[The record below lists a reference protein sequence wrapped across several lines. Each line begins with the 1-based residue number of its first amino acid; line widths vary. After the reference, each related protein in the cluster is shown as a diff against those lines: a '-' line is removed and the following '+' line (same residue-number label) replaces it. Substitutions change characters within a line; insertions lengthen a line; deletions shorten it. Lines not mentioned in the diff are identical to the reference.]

1 MATYAVSLV
10 KFTRMIKRRENP
22 TKMPSKSNKY
32 TNALIALALLTI
44 IWGYNWVVMKV
55 ALQYSTASQF
65 AAMRTF
71 GGGIFLL
78 GLMAIMRKPLK
89 PREVGSTVVLGLLQ
103 TTGFTGFIIW
113 ALVQG
118 GAGKT
123 SVLSFT
129 MPFWVLLLAWPLL
142 GERIRGLQWGA
153 VLLAL
158 AGLTSILEPW
168 NLRGSKSSM
177 ALAVLAGI
185 SWALS
190 VIYHKK
196 LTQRVPDLDLLS
208 FTAWQM
214 LFGSVPIVLF
224 ALGEL
229 DTPIQWTSTYI
240 VTIIYSVIL
249 ANALGWMAWLYALQ
263 RLPAGVASMNSML
276 IPVIAVLASW
286 IQLGERP
293 SPLEMTGMICIITAL
308 VMLTWINIRRHAEVD
323 AAMGQ
328 D

>member
-1 MATYAVSLV
+1 
-10 KFTRMIKRRENP
+10 
-22 TKMPSKSNKY
+22 
-32 TNALIALALLTI
+32 
-44 IWGYNWVVMKV
+44 VVMKV

-71 GGGIFLL
+71 GGGLFLL
-78 GLMAIMRKPLK
+78 ALMAAMRKPLK
-89 PREVGSTVVLGLLQ
+89 PREIPSTVVLGLLQ

-118 GAGKT
+118 AAGKT

-142 GERIRGLQWGA
+142 GERIRGMQWLA

-158 AGLTSILEPW
+158 GGLMFILQPW
-168 NLRGSKSSM
+168 HLHGSLMSM
-177 ALAVLAGI
+177 TLAVLAGV

-190 VIYHKK
+190 VVYHKR

-208 FTAWQM
+208 FTTWQM
-214 LFGSVPIVLF
+214 LFGSIPIVLF
-224 ALGEL
+224 ALGDL
-229 DTPIQWTSTYI
+229 DKPIDWNLAYI
-240 VTIIYSVIL
+240 GAVLFSVVL

-263 RLPAGVASMNSML
+263 RLPAGVASMTSML
-276 IPVIAVLASW
+276 IPVIAVLSAW
-286 IQLGERP
+286 LQLGEQP
-293 SPLEMTGMICIITAL
+293 TMAEAVGMALIIGAL
-308 VMLTWINIRRHAEVD
+308 LVLSWISIRRHLQVD

>member
-1 MATYAVSLV
+1 MTDNKNRTIGAYA
-10 KFTRMIKRRENP
+10 
-22 TKMPSKSNKY
+22 
-32 TNALIALALLTI
+32 ALLLLSA
-44 IWGYNWVVMKV
+44 IWGYNWVVMKL
-55 ALQYSTASQF
+55 ALQYSTAAQF

-71 GGGIFLL
+71 GGAVFLL
-78 GLMAIMRKPLK
+78 GLMTILGRPLR
-89 PREVGSTVVLGLLQ
+89 PRAVRETIVLGLLQ

-113 ALVQG
+113 ALVEG

-142 GERIRGLQWGA
+142 GERVRGLQWGA

-158 AGLTSILEPW
+158 VGLFAILQPW
-168 NLRGSKSSM
+168 DLRGSKSSM
-177 ALAVLAGI
+177 GLAVLSGI

-190 VIYHKK
+190 VIYHKR
-196 LTQRVPDLDLLS
+196 LTQRIPDLDLLS

-214 LFGSVPIVLF
+214 LFGAIPIVLF
-224 ALGEL
+224 ALGDIDQPIL
-229 DTPIQWTSTYI
+229 WTPSYTAA
-240 VTIIYSVIL
+240 VAYSVLL

-276 IPVIAVLASW
+276 IPVIAVLAAW

-293 SPLEMTGMICIITAL
+293 APLEMFGMLCITAAL
-308 VMLTWINIRRHAEVD
+308 LLISWISIRRHERVD

>member
-1 MATYAVSLV
+1 MHPKSTEYA
-10 KFTRMIKRRENP
+10 K
-22 TKMPSKSNKY
+22 
-32 TNALIALALLTI
+32 ALIALALLTS
-44 IWGYNWVVMKV
+44 IWGYNWVVMKI
-55 ALQYSTASQF
+55 ALQYSTAAQF

-71 GGGIFLL
+71 GGGLFLL

-89 PREVGSTVVLGLLQ
+89 PREIGSTIVLGLLQ

-118 GAGKT
+118 AAGKT

-142 GERIRGLQWGA
+142 GEKIRGMQWGA
-153 VLLAL
+153 IVLAL
-158 AGLTSILEPW
+158 AGLISILEPW
-168 NLRGSKSSM
+168 NLHGSKASM
-177 ALAVLAGI
+177 GLAVLSGI

-224 ALGEL
+224 ALGDL
-229 DTPIQWTSTYI
+229 DKPIQWTPTYTVAI
-240 VTIIYSVIL
+240 VYSVLL

-276 IPVIAVLASW
+276 IPVIAVLAAW

-293 SPLEMTGMICIITAL
+293 SPLEMTGMSCIIVAL
-308 VMLTWINIRRHAEVD
+308 VMLTWINIRRHMQVD

>member
-1 MATYAVSLV
+1 LS
-10 KFTRMIKRRENP
+10 
-22 TKMPSKSNKY
+22 TKSY
-32 TNALIALALLTI
+32 HYGRAIAALLVLSAV
-44 IWGYNWVVMKV
+44 WGYNWVVMKI

-71 GGGIFLL
+71 GGAVFLL
-78 GLMAIMRKPLK
+78 GLLAIMRKPLK
-89 PREVGSTVVLGLLQ
+89 PREVPSTIVLGLLQ

-113 ALVQG
+113 ALVEG

-129 MPFWVLLLAWPLL
+129 MPFWVLLLAWPML
-142 GERIRGLQWGA
+142 GERVRGIQWGA

-158 AGLTSILEPW
+158 LGLVSILEPW
-168 NLRGSKSSM
+168 HLQGSKSSM
-177 ALAVLAGI
+177 GLAVLSGI

-214 LFGSVPIVLF
+214 LFGSIPILLF
-224 ALGEL
+224 ALG
-229 DTPIQWTSTYI
+229 DIGKPIQWTPTYI
-240 VTIIYSVIL
+240 VTIVYSVLL

-276 IPVIAVLASW
+276 IPVIAVLSAW
-286 IQLGERP
+286 VQLGERP
-293 SPLEMTGMICIITAL
+293 SPLEAIGMLCIAGAL
-308 VMLTWINIRRHAEVD
+308 LLISWVNIRHHAQVD

>member
-1 MATYAVSLV
+1 MS
-10 KFTRMIKRRENP
+10 
-22 TKMPSKSNKY
+22 SKSNNY
-32 TNALIALALLTI
+32 TNAIIALALLTI

-78 GLMAIMRKPLK
+78 GLMAIMRKPLR

-158 AGLTSILEPW
+158 AGLVSILEPW

-177 ALAVLAGI
+177 ALAVLAGV

-196 LTQRVPDLDLLS
+196 LTHRVPDLDLLS

-214 LFGSVPIVLF
+214 LFGSIPIVLF
-224 ALGEL
+224 ALSEL
-229 DTPIQWTSTYI
+229 DTPIQWTPTYI
-240 VTIIYSVIL
+240 ITVVYSVIL

-286 IQLGERP
+286 VQLGERP
-293 SPLEMTGMICIITAL
+293 SPLEMAGMTCIIAAL

>member
-1 MATYAVSLV
+1 MKIFASQQVRA
-10 KFTRMIKRRENP
+10 FA
-22 TKMPSKSNKY
+22 
-32 TNALIALALLTI
+32 ALIVLALV
-44 IWGYNWVVMKV
+44 WGYNWVVMKI

-71 GGGIFLL
+71 GGGLFLL
-78 GLMAIMRKPLK
+78 MLMAVMRKPLK
-89 PREVGSTVVLGLLQ
+89 PREVSSTVILGLLQ

-118 GAGKT
+118 AAGKT

-142 GERIRGLQWGA
+142 GERIRGMQWLA

-158 AGLTSILEPW
+158 SGLVFILQPW
-168 NLRGSKSSM
+168 HLHGSLMSM
-177 ALAVLAGI
+177 ALAVLAGV

-190 VIYHKK
+190 VVYHKR

-208 FTAWQM
+208 FTTWQM

-224 ALGEL
+224 AFGDLGK
-229 DTPIQWTSTYI
+229 PIDWNLTYI
-240 VTIIYSVIL
+240 GAILFSVVL

-263 RLPAGVASMNSML
+263 RLPAGVASMTSML
-276 IPVIAVLASW
+276 IPVIAVLSAW
-286 IQLGERP
+286 LQLGERP
-293 SPLEMTGMICIITAL
+293 TMVEGLGMTMIIGAL
-308 VMLTWINIRRHAEVD
+308 LVLSWISIRRHLQVD

>member
-1 MATYAVSLV
+1 MKIFASQQVRA
-10 KFTRMIKRRENP
+10 FA
-22 TKMPSKSNKY
+22 
-32 TNALIALALLTI
+32 ALIGLALV
-44 IWGYNWVVMKV
+44 WGYNWVVMKI

-71 GGGIFLL
+71 GGGLFLL
-78 GLMAIMRKPLK
+78 VLMAVMRKPLK
-89 PREVGSTVVLGLLQ
+89 PREVSSTVILGLLQ

-118 GAGKT
+118 AAGKT

-142 GERIRGLQWGA
+142 GERIRGMQWVA

-158 AGLTSILEPW
+158 GGLMFILQPW
-168 NLRGSKSSM
+168 HLHGSLMSM
-177 ALAVLAGI
+177 TLAVMAGI

-190 VIYHKK
+190 VVYHKR

-208 FTAWQM
+208 FTTWQM

-224 ALGEL
+224 AFGDLGK
-229 DTPIQWTSTYI
+229 PIDWNLTYI
-240 VTIIYSVIL
+240 GAILFSVVL

-263 RLPAGVASMNSML
+263 RLPAGVASMTSML
-276 IPVIAVLASW
+276 IPVIAVLSAW
-286 IQLGERP
+286 LQLGEQP
-293 SPLEMTGMICIITAL
+293 TMVETVGMTMIIGAL
-308 VMLTWINIRRHAEVD
+308 LVLSWISIRRHLQVD

>member
-1 MATYAVSLV
+1 MNIFSSQQVRAFA
-10 KFTRMIKRRENP
+10 
-22 TKMPSKSNKY
+22 
-32 TNALIALALLTI
+32 ALLALALV
-44 IWGYNWVVMKV
+44 WGYNWVVMKV

-71 GGGIFLL
+71 GGGLFLL
-78 GLMAIMRKPLK
+78 ALMAAMRKPLK
-89 PREVGSTVVLGLLQ
+89 PREIPSTVVLGLLQ

-118 GAGKT
+118 AAGKT

-142 GERIRGLQWGA
+142 GERIRGMQWLA

-158 AGLTSILEPW
+158 GGLMFILQPW
-168 NLRGSKSSM
+168 HLHGSLMSM
-177 ALAVLAGI
+177 TLAVLAGV

-190 VIYHKK
+190 VVYHKR

-208 FTAWQM
+208 FTTWQM
-214 LFGSVPIVLF
+214 LFGSIPIVLF
-224 ALGEL
+224 ALGDL
-229 DTPIQWTSTYI
+229 DKPIDWNLAYI
-240 VTIIYSVIL
+240 GAVLFSVVL

-263 RLPAGVASMNSML
+263 RLPAGVASMTSML
-276 IPVIAVLASW
+276 IPVIAVLSAW
-286 IQLGERP
+286 LQLGEQP
-293 SPLEMTGMICIITAL
+293 TMAEAVGMALIIGAL
-308 VMLTWINIRRHAEVD
+308 LVLSWISIRRHLQVD

>member
-1 MATYAVSLV
+1 MKIFASQQVRA
-10 KFTRMIKRRENP
+10 FA
-22 TKMPSKSNKY
+22 
-32 TNALIALALLTI
+32 ALTVLALV
-44 IWGYNWVVMKV
+44 WGYNWVVMKI

-71 GGGIFLL
+71 GGGLFLL
-78 GLMAIMRKPLK
+78 MLMAAMRKPLR
-89 PREVGSTVVLGLLQ
+89 PREVSSTVILGLLQ

-118 GAGKT
+118 AAGKT

-129 MPFWVLLLAWPLL
+129 MPFWVLLLAWPML
-142 GERIRGLQWGA
+142 GERIRGMQWLA

-158 AGLTSILEPW
+158 GGLMFILQPW
-168 NLRGSKSSM
+168 HLHGSLMSM
-177 ALAVLAGI
+177 GLAVLAGV

-190 VIYHKK
+190 VVYHKR

-208 FTAWQM
+208 FTTWQM

-224 ALGEL
+224 ALGDL
-229 DTPIQWTSTYI
+229 GKPIDWNLTYI
-240 VTIIYSVIL
+240 GAILFSVVL

-263 RLPAGVASMNSML
+263 RLPAGVASMTSML
-276 IPVIAVLASW
+276 IPVIAVLSAW
-286 IQLGERP
+286 LQLGERP
-293 SPLEMTGMICIITAL
+293 TMVEAVGMIMIISAL
-308 VMLTWINIRRHAEVD
+308 LVLSWISIRRHLQVD

>member
-1 MATYAVSLV
+1 MNIFSSQQVRAFA
-10 KFTRMIKRRENP
+10 
-22 TKMPSKSNKY
+22 
-32 TNALIALALLTI
+32 ALLALALV
-44 IWGYNWVVMKV
+44 WGYNWVVMKV

-71 GGGIFLL
+71 GGGLFLL
-78 GLMAIMRKPLK
+78 ALMAAMRKPLK
-89 PREVGSTVVLGLLQ
+89 PREVPSTVVLGLLQ

-118 GAGKT
+118 AAGKT

-142 GERIRGLQWGA
+142 GERIRGMQWLA

-158 AGLTSILEPW
+158 GGLMFILQPW
-168 NLRGSKSSM
+168 HLHGSLMSM
-177 ALAVLAGI
+177 ALAVLAGV

-190 VIYHKK
+190 VVYHKR

-208 FTAWQM
+208 FTTWQM
-214 LFGSVPIVLF
+214 LFGSIPIVLF
-224 ALGEL
+224 ALGDL
-229 DTPIQWTSTYI
+229 DKPIDWNLAYI
-240 VTIIYSVIL
+240 GAVLFSVVL

-263 RLPAGVASMNSML
+263 RLPAGVASMTSML
-276 IPVIAVLASW
+276 IPVIAVLSAW
-286 IQLGERP
+286 LQLGEQP
-293 SPLEMTGMICIITAL
+293 TMAEAVGMALIIGAL
-308 VMLTWINIRRHAEVD
+308 LVLSWISIRRHLQVD

>member
-1 MATYAVSLV
+1 
-10 KFTRMIKRRENP
+10 MITQNP
-22 TKMPSKSNKY
+22 VFRAY
-32 TNALIALALLTI
+32 LALFLLTS
-44 IWGYNWVVMKV
+44 IWGYNWVVMKI
-55 ALQYSTASQF
+55 ALEYSTASQF

-71 GGGIFLL
+71 GGAIFLL

-89 PREVGSTVVLGLLQ
+89 PREVRSTIVLGLLQ

-129 MPFWVLLLAWPLL
+129 MPFWVLLLAWPML

-158 AGLTSILEPW
+158 IGLVSILQPW
-168 NLRGSKSSM
+168 HLQGSMFSM
-177 ALAVLAGI
+177 GLAVLSGV
-185 SWALS
+185 SWAFS

-196 LTQRVPDLDLLS
+196 LTRRVPDLDLLS

-214 LFGSVPIVLF
+214 LFGSIPIVLF
-224 ALGEL
+224 ALG
-229 DTPIQWTSTYI
+229 DVGKPIHWTPIYI
-240 VTIIYSVIL
+240 LAVIYSVLL

-276 IPVIAVLASW
+276 IPIIAVLSAW

-293 SPLEMTGMICIITAL
+293 APLEAAGMLCIAAAL
-308 VMLTWINIRRHAEVD
+308 LLISWVSIRRHERVD

>member
-1 MATYAVSLV
+1 MKIFASQQVRA
-10 KFTRMIKRRENP
+10 FA
-22 TKMPSKSNKY
+22 
-32 TNALIALALLTI
+32 ALTVLALV
-44 IWGYNWVVMKV
+44 WGYNWVVMKI

-71 GGGIFLL
+71 GGGLFLL
-78 GLMAIMRKPLK
+78 MLMAAMRKPLR
-89 PREVGSTVVLGLLQ
+89 PREVSSTVILGLLQ

-118 GAGKT
+118 AAGKT

-129 MPFWVLLLAWPLL
+129 MPFWVLLLAWPML
-142 GERIRGLQWGA
+142 GERIRGMQWLA

-158 AGLTSILEPW
+158 GGLMFILQPW
-168 NLRGSKSSM
+168 HLHGSLMSM
-177 ALAVLAGI
+177 GLAVLAGV

-190 VIYHKK
+190 VVYHKR

-208 FTAWQM
+208 FTTWQM
-214 LFGSVPIVLF
+214 LFGSVPIVFF
-224 ALGEL
+224 ALGDL
-229 DTPIQWTSTYI
+229 GKPIDWNLTYI
-240 VTIIYSVIL
+240 GAILFSVVL

-263 RLPAGVASMNSML
+263 RLPAGVASMTSML
-276 IPVIAVLASW
+276 IPVIAVLSAW
-286 IQLGERP
+286 LQLGERP
-293 SPLEMTGMICIITAL
+293 TMVEAVGMIMIISAL
-308 VMLTWINIRRHAEVD
+308 LVLSWISIRRHLQVD

>member
-1 MATYAVSLV
+1 MPLASPAFRAV
-10 KFTRMIKRRENP
+10 
-22 TKMPSKSNKY
+22 
-32 TNALIALALLTI
+32 AALLLLAV

-55 ALQYSTASQF
+55 ALQYSTAAQF
-65 AAMRTF
+65 AAMRTL
-71 GGGIFLL
+71 GGAIFLM
-78 GLMAIMRKPLK
+78 GVMVMMRKPLR
-89 PREVGSTVVLGLLQ
+89 PREVPSTVLIGLLQ

-113 ALVQG
+113 ALVEG

-158 AGLTSILEPW
+158 VGIVGILQPW
-168 NLRGSKSSM
+168 HLQGSKISM
-177 ALAVLAGI
+177 GLAVMSGI

-190 VIYHKK
+190 VILHKK

-208 FTAWQM
+208 FSTWQM
-214 LFGSVPIVLF
+214 FFGSIPIVLF
-224 ALGEL
+224 ALGDL
-229 DTPIQWTSTYI
+229 DQPIRWTPTYG
-240 VTIIYSVIL
+240 VALVYSVIL
-249 ANALGWMAWLYALQ
+249 ANALGWTIWLYALQ

-276 IPVIAVLASW
+276 IPVIAVLSAW
-286 IQLGERP
+286 MQLGEQP
-293 SPLEMTGMICIITAL
+293 SPVEAAGMLCIAAAL
-308 VMLTWINIRRHAEVD
+308 LLISWINIRRHERID

>member
-1 MATYAVSLV
+1 MTALVILAV
-10 KFTRMIKRRENP
+10 
-22 TKMPSKSNKY
+22 
-32 TNALIALALLTI
+32 
-44 IWGYNWVVMKV
+44 IWGYNWVVMKI

-65 AAMRTF
+65 AAMRTL
-71 GGGIFLL
+71 GGGLFLL
-78 GLMAIMRKPLK
+78 GLMAIMRKPLR
-89 PREVGSTVVLGLLQ
+89 PREIPSTIVLGLLQ

-113 ALVQG
+113 ALVEG

-129 MPFWVLLLAWPLL
+129 MPFWVLLLAWPML
-142 GERIRGLQWGA
+142 GERIRGIQWGA

-158 AGLTSILEPW
+158 AGLMAILQPW
-168 NLRGSKSSM
+168 HLQGSKASM
-177 ALAVLAGI
+177 GLAVLAGI

-208 FTAWQM
+208 FTTWQM
-214 LFGSVPIVLF
+214 LFGSIPIVLF
-224 ALGEL
+224 ALGDLEQ
-229 DTPIQWTSTYI
+229 PIQWTPTYTVAI
-240 VTIIYSVIL
+240 LYSVLL

-263 RLPAGVASMNSML
+263 RLPAGIASMNSML
-276 IPVIAVLASW
+276 IPVIAVLTAW
-286 IQLGERP
+286 LQLGERP
-293 SPLEMTGMICIITAL
+293 APLEMAGMLCIAAAL
-308 VMLTWINIRRHAEVD
+308 LLISWVNIRRHERVD

>member
-1 MATYAVSLV
+1 MNMPDKSAHQ
-10 KFTRMIKRRENP
+10 TRAM
-22 TKMPSKSNKY
+22 
-32 TNALIALALLTI
+32 IALLVLAV
-44 IWGYNWVVMKV
+44 IWGYNWVVMKI

-65 AAMRTF
+65 AAMRTL
-71 GGGIFLL
+71 GGGFFLL
-78 GLMAIMRKPLK
+78 ALLAAMRKPLR
-89 PREVGSTVVLGLLQ
+89 PREVPSTIILGLLQ

-113 ALVQG
+113 ALVSG
-118 GAGKT
+118 AAGKT

-142 GERIRGLQWGA
+142 GERIRGMQWGA
-153 VLLAL
+153 VALAL
-158 AGLTSILEPW
+158 IGLMCILQPW
-168 NLRGSKSSM
+168 HLQGNKFSM
-177 ALAVLAGI
+177 ALAVLSGV

-190 VIYHKK
+190 VVYHKR

-214 LFGSVPIVLF
+214 VFGSAPIVLY

-229 DTPIQWTSTYI
+229 DRPIDWTPSYL
-240 VTIIYSVIL
+240 VTIMYSVVL

-263 RLPAGVASMNSML
+263 RLPAGVASMGSML
-276 IPVIAVLASW
+276 IPVIAVLSAW
-286 IQLGERP
+286 AQLGERP
-293 SPLEMTGMICIITAL
+293 SSLEAGGMLCILGAL
-308 VMLTWINIRRHAEVD
+308 LLISVVSIRRHERTD

>member
-1 MATYAVSLV
+1 MKIFASQQVRA
-10 KFTRMIKRRENP
+10 FA
-22 TKMPSKSNKY
+22 
-32 TNALIALALLTI
+32 ALLALALV
-44 IWGYNWVVMKV
+44 WGYNWVVMKI

-71 GGGIFLL
+71 GGGLFLL
-78 GLMAIMRKPLK
+78 VLMAAMRKPLR
-89 PREVGSTVVLGLLQ
+89 PREVPSTVVLGLLQ

-118 GAGKT
+118 AAGKT

-142 GERIRGLQWGA
+142 GERIRGMQWLA

-158 AGLTSILEPW
+158 TGLMFILQPW
-168 NLRGSKSSM
+168 HLHGSLMSM
-177 ALAVLAGI
+177 ALAVLAGV

-190 VIYHKK
+190 VVYHKR

-208 FTAWQM
+208 FTTWQM
-214 LFGSVPIVLF
+214 LFGSIPIVLF
-224 ALGEL
+224 ALGDL
-229 DTPIQWTSTYI
+229 GKPIEWNLTYI
-240 VTIIYSVIL
+240 GAILFSVVL

-263 RLPAGVASMNSML
+263 RLPAGVASMTSML
-276 IPVIAVLASW
+276 IPVIAVLSAW
-286 IQLGERP
+286 LQLGEEP
-293 SPLEMTGMICIITAL
+293 TMVEAVGMALIIGAL
-308 VMLTWINIRRHAEVD
+308 LVLSWISIRRHLQVD

>member
-1 MATYAVSLV
+1 LTDNKNRTIGAYA
-10 KFTRMIKRRENP
+10 
-22 TKMPSKSNKY
+22 
-32 TNALIALALLTI
+32 ALLLLSV
-44 IWGYNWVVMKV
+44 IWGYNWVVMKL
-55 ALQYSTASQF
+55 ALQYSTAAQF

-71 GGGIFLL
+71 GGAVFLL
-78 GLMAIMRKPLK
+78 GLMAILGRPLK
-89 PREVGSTVVLGLLQ
+89 PRAVRETVVLGLLQ

-113 ALVQG
+113 ALVEG

-158 AGLTSILEPW
+158 VGLFAILQPW
-168 NLRGSKSSM
+168 DLQGSKSSM
-177 ALAVLAGI
+177 GLAVLSGI

-196 LTQRVPDLDLLS
+196 LTQRIPDLDLLS

-214 LFGSVPIVLF
+214 LFGSLPIVLF
-224 ALGEL
+224 ALGDL
-229 DTPIQWTSTYI
+229 DQPIRWTPMYT
-240 VTIIYSVIL
+240 VAVAYSVLL

-276 IPVIAVLASW
+276 IPVIAVLAAW
-286 IQLGERP
+286 MQLDERP
-293 SPLEMTGMICIITAL
+293 SPLEMTGMLCIAAAL
-308 VMLTWINIRRHAEVD
+308 LLISWINIRRHERVD

>member
-1 MATYAVSLV
+1 MS
-10 KFTRMIKRRENP
+10 
-22 TKMPSKSNKY
+22 SKSNKY
-32 TNALIALALLTI
+32 GSAMIALTLLTV
-44 IWGYNWVVMKV
+44 IWGYNWVVMKI
-55 ALQYSTASQF
+55 ALQYSTAAQF

-78 GLMAIMRKPLK
+78 GLMAAMGKPLK
-89 PREVGSTVVLGLLQ
+89 PREVGSTIVLGLLQ

-142 GERIRGLQWGA
+142 GEKIRGLQWGA

-158 AGLTSILEPW
+158 VGLASILEPW
-168 NLRGSKSSM
+168 NLQGSKTSM
-177 ALAVLAGI
+177 ALAVMAGI

-190 VIYHKK
+190 VVYHKK
-196 LTQRVPDLDLLS
+196 LTRRVPDLDLLS

-224 ALGEL
+224 ALA
-229 DTPIQWTSTYI
+229 DFDKPIHWTGTYI
-240 VTIIYSVIL
+240 VTIAYSVLL

-286 IQLGERP
+286 LQLGERP
-293 SPLEMTGMICIITAL
+293 SLLEMSGMICIILAL
-308 VMLTWINIRRHAEVD
+308 VMLTWINIRRHAAVD

>member
-1 MATYAVSLV
+1 MKIFASQQVRA
-10 KFTRMIKRRENP
+10 FA
-22 TKMPSKSNKY
+22 
-32 TNALIALALLTI
+32 ALLALAMV
-44 IWGYNWVVMKV
+44 WGYNWVVMKI

-71 GGGIFLL
+71 GGGLFLL
-78 GLMAIMRKPLK
+78 VLMAVMRKPLK
-89 PREVGSTVVLGLLQ
+89 PREVSSTVILGLLQ

-118 GAGKT
+118 AAGKT

-142 GERIRGLQWGA
+142 GERIRGMQWLA

-158 AGLTSILEPW
+158 SGLMFILQPW
-168 NLRGSKSSM
+168 HLHGSLMSM
-177 ALAVLAGI
+177 ALAVMAGI

-190 VIYHKK
+190 VVYHKR

-208 FTAWQM
+208 FTTWQM
-214 LFGSVPIVLF
+214 LFGSIPIVLF
-224 ALGEL
+224 ALGDLGE
-229 DTPIQWTSTYI
+229 PIDWNLTYI
-240 VTIIYSVIL
+240 GAILFSVIL

-263 RLPAGVASMNSML
+263 RLPAGVASMTSML
-276 IPVIAVLASW
+276 IPVIAVLSAW
-286 IQLGERP
+286 LQLGERP
-293 SPLEMTGMICIITAL
+293 TMVEAVGMVMIIGAL
-308 VMLTWINIRRHAEVD
+308 LVLSWISIRRHLQVD

>member
-1 MATYAVSLV
+1 VLAV
-10 KFTRMIKRRENP
+10 
-22 TKMPSKSNKY
+22 
-32 TNALIALALLTI
+32 

-71 GGGIFLL
+71 GGAIFLL
-78 GLMAIMRKPLK
+78 GLMAVMRKPLR
-89 PREVGSTVVLGLLQ
+89 PREVPSTIILGLLQ

-113 ALVQG
+113 ALVEG

-129 MPFWVLLLAWPLL
+129 MPFWVLLLAWPML

-158 AGLTSILEPW
+158 AGLLSILQPW
-168 NLRGSKSSM
+168 HLQGSKVSM
-177 ALAVLAGI
+177 ALAVLAGV

-190 VIYHKK
+190 VIYHKR
-196 LTQRVPDLDLLS
+196 LTRRVPDLDLLS

-214 LFGSVPIVLF
+214 LFGSIPIVLF
-224 ALGEL
+224 ALG
-229 DTPIQWTSTYI
+229 DIGKPIQWTPTY
-240 VTIIYSVIL
+240 VVALVYSVLL

-263 RLPAGVASMNSML
+263 RLPAGVASMSSML
-276 IPVIAVLASW
+276 IPVIAVLSAW
-286 IQLGERP
+286 MQLGERP
-293 SPLEMTGMICIITAL
+293 SLLEATGMLCIAFAL
-308 VMLTWINIRRHAEVD
+308 LLISWVNIRRHERVD

>member
-1 MATYAVSLV
+1 MKIFASQQVRA
-10 KFTRMIKRRENP
+10 FA
-22 TKMPSKSNKY
+22 
-32 TNALIALALLTI
+32 ALIGLALV
-44 IWGYNWVVMKV
+44 WGYNWVVMKI

-71 GGGIFLL
+71 GGGLFLL
-78 GLMAIMRKPLK
+78 VLMAVMRKPLK
-89 PREVGSTVVLGLLQ
+89 PRVVSSTVILGLLQ

-118 GAGKT
+118 AAGKT

-142 GERIRGLQWGA
+142 GERIRGMQWVA

-158 AGLTSILEPW
+158 GGLMFILQPW
-168 NLRGSKSSM
+168 HLHGSLMSM
-177 ALAVLAGI
+177 TLAVMAGI

-190 VIYHKK
+190 VVYHKR

-208 FTAWQM
+208 FTTWQM

-224 ALGEL
+224 AFGDLGK
-229 DTPIQWTSTYI
+229 PIDWNLTYI
-240 VTIIYSVIL
+240 GAILFSVVL

-263 RLPAGVASMNSML
+263 RLPAGVASMTSML
-276 IPVIAVLASW
+276 IPVIAVLSAW
-286 IQLGERP
+286 LQLGEQP
-293 SPLEMTGMICIITAL
+293 TMVEAVGMTMIIGAL
-308 VMLTWINIRRHAEVD
+308 LVLSWISIRRHLQVD

>member
-1 MATYAVSLV
+1 MSMFASQQVRA
-10 KFTRMIKRRENP
+10 FA
-22 TKMPSKSNKY
+22 
-32 TNALIALALLTI
+32 ALMVLALV
-44 IWGYNWVVMKV
+44 WGYNWVVMKI

-71 GGGIFLL
+71 GGGLFLL
-78 GLMAIMRKPLK
+78 MLMAAMRKPLK
-89 PREVGSTVVLGLLQ
+89 PREVKSTVVLGLLQ

-118 GAGKT
+118 AAGKT

-129 MPFWVLLLAWPLL
+129 MPFWVLLLAWPML
-142 GERIRGLQWGA
+142 GEKIRGMQWLA

-158 AGLTSILEPW
+158 SGLTFILQPW
-168 NLRGSKSSM
+168 HLHGSLASM

-190 VIYHKK
+190 VIYHKR

-208 FTAWQM
+208 FTTWQM

-224 ALGEL
+224 ALA
-229 DTPIQWTSTYI
+229 DFNKPIDWTPTYLGAI
-240 VTIIYSVIL
+240 LFSVVL

-263 RLPAGVASMNSML
+263 RLPAGVASMTSML
-276 IPVIAVLASW
+276 IPVIAVLSAW
-286 IQLGERP
+286 LQLGEQP
-293 SPLEMTGMICIITAL
+293 SAIEAVGMGLIIGAL
-308 VMLTWINIRRHAEVD
+308 LVLSWISIRRHLQVD

>member
-1 MATYAVSLV
+1 MKIFASQQVRA
-10 KFTRMIKRRENP
+10 FA
-22 TKMPSKSNKY
+22 
-32 TNALIALALLTI
+32 ALIVLALV
-44 IWGYNWVVMKV
+44 WGYNWVVMKI

-71 GGGIFLL
+71 GGGLFLL
-78 GLMAIMRKPLK
+78 MLMAVMRKPLK
-89 PREVGSTVVLGLLQ
+89 PREVSSTVMLGLLQ

-118 GAGKT
+118 AAGKT

-142 GERIRGLQWGA
+142 GERIRGMQWLA

-158 AGLTSILEPW
+158 SGLVFILQPW
-168 NLRGSKSSM
+168 HLHGSLMSM
-177 ALAVLAGI
+177 ALAVLAGV

-190 VIYHKK
+190 VVYHKR

-208 FTAWQM
+208 FTTWQM

-224 ALGEL
+224 AFGDLGK
-229 DTPIQWTSTYI
+229 PIDWNLTYI
-240 VTIIYSVIL
+240 GAILFSVVL

-263 RLPAGVASMNSML
+263 RLPAGVASMTSML
-276 IPVIAVLASW
+276 IPVIAVLSAW
-286 IQLGERP
+286 LQLGERP
-293 SPLEMTGMICIITAL
+293 TMVEGLGMTMIIGAL
-308 VMLTWINIRRHAEVD
+308 VVLSWISIRRHLQVD

>member
-1 MATYAVSLV
+1 MKIFASQQVRA
-10 KFTRMIKRRENP
+10 FA
-22 TKMPSKSNKY
+22 
-32 TNALIALALLTI
+32 ALIGLALV
-44 IWGYNWVVMKV
+44 WGYNWVVMKI

-71 GGGIFLL
+71 GGGLFLL
-78 GLMAIMRKPLK
+78 ALMAVMRKPLK
-89 PREVGSTVVLGLLQ
+89 PREVPSTVILGLLQ

-118 GAGKT
+118 AAGKT

-142 GERIRGLQWGA
+142 GERIRGMQWLA

-158 AGLTSILEPW
+158 SGLMFILQPW
-168 NLRGSKSSM
+168 HLHGSLMSM
-177 ALAVLAGI
+177 ALAVLAGV

-190 VIYHKK
+190 VVYHKR

-208 FTAWQM
+208 FTTWQM
-214 LFGSVPIVLF
+214 LFGSIPIVLF
-224 ALGEL
+224 ALGDL
-229 DTPIQWTSTYI
+229 GKPIEWNLAYI
-240 VTIIYSVIL
+240 GAIFFSVVL

-263 RLPAGVASMNSML
+263 RLPAGVASMTSML
-276 IPVIAVLASW
+276 IPVIAVLSAW
-286 IQLGERP
+286 LQLGERP
-293 SPLEMTGMICIITAL
+293 TMVEAIGMTMIIGAL
-308 VMLTWINIRRHAEVD
+308 LVLSWISIRRHLQVD